1 MRRSLCRPLSALA
14 VLLGSCSTRGAIPS
28 PSAVIGQPEPRE
40 SYVEAGGGV
49 RLFAR
54 SVGVKPDTVIV
65 LHGGPGLTMDY
76 LAEDLTPLAAHHTLI
91 FYDQR
96 GAGRSTL
103 VTDSA
108 ALDGKRFAEDL
119 EAVRRHFRL
128 ERVTLLGHSW
138 GAGVAAL
145 YASRFADRI
154 DRLLIVDGIPLRREG
169 LVNAFQKLAAGRD
182 SSTRNEMDRWMEA
195 RRADP
200 GDTRACHAYY
210 ELWFEPFF
218 ADPSDMKRSKGDF
231 CAGTPESRRNKIASV
246 DRYVAASLGQ
256 WDWRP
261 ALNQVKAPALVIHGS
276 ADPLPVESGREWA
289 AAIPG
294 ARFLLLPGVGHFPYL
309 EAPERFFGAVRAF
322 VGGSWPH
329 GAEDVGNP

>member
-1 MRRSLCRPLSALA
+1 MPLSMRRSLGRPLSALA
-14 VLLGSCSTRGAIPS
+14 LLLSSCSTRAPAPR
-28 PSAVIGQPEPRE
+28 PSAVTEQLESRE
-40 SYVEAGGGV
+40 SYVEAAGGV

-54 SVGVKPDTVIV
+54 SVGVNTDTVIV

-76 LAEDLTPLAAHHTLI
+76 LAEDLTPMAAHHTLI

-108 ALDGKRFAEDL
+108 GLDGGRFADDL

-128 ERVTLLGHSW
+128 DRMTLLGHSW

-145 YASRFADRI
+145 YASRFPERI
-154 DRLLIVDGIPLRREG
+154 ERLLIVGGIPLRRQA
-169 LVNAFQKLAAGRD
+169 LVDAFQKLAAGRD
-182 SSTRNEMDRWMEA
+182 SATRREMERWMEA

-200 GDTRACHAYY
+200 GDTHACHAYY

-218 ADPSDMKRSKGDF
+218 ADASDMKRSKGDF
-231 CAGTPESRRNKIASV
+231 CAGTRESRRNKIASV
-246 DRYVAASLGQ
+246 DRYVAASLGE

-261 ALNQVKAPALVIHGS
+261 ALGRVKAPALIIHGS
-276 ADPLPVESGREWA
+276 VDPLPVEGGREWGTT
-289 AAIPG
+289 IPG
-294 ARFLLLPGVGHFPYL
+294 ARFLLLQGGRPLSLCRSARPLFRCCPGVPRRLVARRG
-309 EAPERFFGAVRAF
+309 
-322 VGGSWPH
+322 
-329 GAEDVGNP
+329 

>member
-1 MRRSLCRPLSALA
+1 
-14 VLLGSCSTRGAIPS
+14 VT
-28 PSAVIGQPEPRE
+28 
-40 SYVEAGGGV
+40 
-49 RLFAR
+49 LFAR
-54 SVGVKPDTVIV
+54 SVGVKADTVIV

-103 VTDSA
+103 VADSA
-108 ALDGKRFAEDL
+108 GLDGGQFADDL

-128 ERVTLLGHSW
+128 DRVTLLGHSW

-145 YASRFADRI
+145 YASRFPDRI
-154 DRLLIVDGIPLRREG
+154 ERLLIVDGIPLQRQG
-169 LVNAFQKLAAGRD
+169 LVDAFQELAAGRD
-182 SSTRNEMDRWMEA
+182 SATRSEMERLMEA

-200 GDTRACHAYY
+200 GDIRACHAYY

-231 CAGTPESRRNKIASV
+231 CAGTRESRRNKIASV

-261 ALNQVKAPALVIHGS
+261 ALGQVKVPALIIHGT

-294 ARFLLLPGVGHFPYL
+294 ARFLLLQGVGHFPYV
-309 EAPERFFGAVRAF
+309 EAPDRFFGAVRTF
-322 VGGSWPH
+322 LSGSWPD
-329 GAEDVGNP
+329 GAERVRTP

>member
-1 MRRSLCRPLSALA
+1 MKRSLLPLT
-14 VLLGSCSTRGAIPS
+14 VLLGSCSTRGAAPS
-28 PSAVIGQPEPRE
+28 PSPGSGQLEQRE
-40 SYVEAGGGV
+40 TYVEAAGGV
-49 RLFAR
+49 KLFAR

-65 LHGGPGLTMDY
+65 LHGGPGLTMEY
-76 LAEDLTPLAAHHTLI
+76 LAEDLTPLAEQHTLI

-108 ALDGKRFAEDL
+108 ALDGERFADDL

-128 ERVTLLGHSW
+128 DRVTLLGHSW

-145 YASRFADRI
+145 YASRFPDRI
-154 DRLLIVDGIPLRREG
+154 ERLLIVDGIPLQRQG
-169 LVNAFQKLAAGRD
+169 LVDAFEKLAAGRD
-182 SSTRNEMDRWMEA
+182 SVTRREMDRLMEA

-200 GDTRACHAYY
+200 GDTRVCHAYY

-218 ADPSDMKRSKGDF
+218 VDPSDMKRSKGDM
-231 CAGTPESRRNKIASV
+231 CAGTPESRRNKIASI

-261 ALNQVKAPALVIHGS
+261 VVGRVKAPALIIHGS

-294 ARFLLLPGVGHFPYL
+294 ARFLLLQGVGHFPYI
-309 EAPERFFGAVRAF
+309 EAPERFFGAVHTF
-322 VGGSWPH
+322 LGGSWPD
-329 GAEDVGNP
+329 GVEGVRTP